1 MLFLR
6 KVQISFIKLNITS
19 FGAALLFFTSSR
31 DINKIQET
39 INGGVTIPTFADDYF
54 RLRSESEAKTTGA
67 ITLFFILGTVLLFF
81 TFDHYMYLDQ
91 SGQGFLNLH
100 NYH

>member
-1 MLFLR
+1 MLFLKKSR
-6 KVQISFIKLNITS
+6 TSFTKLNVAS

-39 INGGVTIPTFADDYF
+39 INREAPMPTLTDDYSQ
-54 RLRSESEAKTTGA
+54 LHSESEAKTTRA
-67 ITLFFILGTVLLFF
+67 ITLFFILGTVLFFF
-81 TFDHYMYLDQ
+81 TFDHYLYLDQ